1 MGKFK
6 VTGWVNV
13 EIYVTVTARNIEEVK
28 KKLANA
34 SNLIFEQGNWVS
46 DPEIEEIRE
55 VKE

>member
-1 MGKFK
+1 